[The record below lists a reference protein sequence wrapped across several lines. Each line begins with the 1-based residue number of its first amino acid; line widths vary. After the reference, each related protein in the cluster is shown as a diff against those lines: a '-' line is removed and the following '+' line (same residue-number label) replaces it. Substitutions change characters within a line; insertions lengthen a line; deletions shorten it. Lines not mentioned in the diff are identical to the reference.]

1 VLGEIITRFDG
12 EHIRLGMVYQ
22 KPKKLEFGVDS
33 SKLSEM
39 VSETGTHL
47 TRAARHYTINDTT
60 RTRSHHSCNQRGL
73 IGLQQL
79 PIVRRR

>member
-22 KPKKLEFGVDS
+22 KSKKLEFGVDS

-39 VSETGTHL
+39 VTETGTHS
-47 TRAARHYTINDTT
+47 TRAARHDTT
-60 RTRSHHSCNQRGL
+60 RHAPARTNRAIN
-73 IGLQQL
+73 
-79 PIVRRR
+79 VV